1 MPYANTGG
9 GTSQSLTPAQ
19 AAGKKRKDAARMIQ
33 KAVPYMNLKQAKG
46 KPKKGEDKAFQ
57 AGWKNTA

>member
-33 KAVPYMNLKQAKG
+33 KAVPHMIRQAKG

>member
-9 GTSQSLTPAQ
+9 GTKQSLTPAQ
-19 AAGKKRKDAARMIQ
+19 AAGKHRKDKAQKVQ
-33 KAVPYMNLKQAKG
+33 KAVPHMLNQAKG
-46 KPKKGEDKAFQ
+46 KPKKGEDKSFQ

>member
-9 GTSQSLTPAQ
+9 GTRQPLTPAQ

-33 KAVPYMNLKQAKG
+33 KAVPHMLIQAKG
-46 KPKKGEDKAFQ
+46 PNSVNEEPKKA
-57 AGWKNTA
+57 

>member
-9 GTSQSLTPAQ
+9 GSRQSLTPAQ
-19 AAGKKRKDAARMIQ
+19 AAGKQRKDAARMIQ
-33 KAVPYMNLKQAKG
+33 KAVPHMIRQAKG